1 MTHLRNGVRIVNF
14 HIVSLVVFDLGNRLT
29 YFSRL
34 LSNIFG
40 KFLDVLQRAVYRSA
54 QLLSL
59 AIKQLMLQIAKY

>member
-1 MTHLRNGVRIVNF
+1 MTYLPNGVRIVNF

-34 LSNIFG
+34 LSDVFG
-40 KFLDVLQRAVYRSA
+40 EFLDVLQRAVYRSA

-59 AIKQLMLQIAKY
+59 TI